1 MRMLRTITVVHHA
14 MLHALHQ
21 NIGKYMCIY
30 VACSTD
36 KIASSSPYF
45 RHHHHHHY
53 PTSIRMF
60 ARTKMTI
67 FPPPLHWNL
76 LKKDTLLVP
85 FSPLTSRRPF
95 KLLFFRSQNYAEN
108 ISKYFSTSSSSAW
121 SLDSVDSLVSLVDAA
136 RLGRSGP
143 CCFAEVRPKGRNKML
158 NVLSWFA
165 GIFEA

>member
-1 MRMLRTITVVHHA
+1 MLCYMLFTKTSGNICVYMLRVPQTKSHHHRHIFAITIIIITQHQSEC
-14 MLHALHQ
+14 LHAPKWQSSLPL
-21 NIGKYMCIY
+21 
-30 VACSTD
+30 STEICW
-36 KIASSSPYF
+36 KRILASSL
-45 RHHHHHHY
+45 
-53 PTSIRMF
+53 F
-60 ARTKMTI
+60 A
-67 FPPPLHWNL
+67 PN
-76 LKKDTLLVP
+76 
-85 FSPLTSRRPF
+85 RPF